1 MVRLVRHLFIVTLAP
16 ILAAVLLGD
25 VAQAE
30 DRWKLTR
37 IENTEE
43 TVAALEDTRE
53 LANAG
58 IPGGRIATFKDGD
71 ITSAWYG
78 NPTERYKHGALGDN
92 IEADSLYVKTKGG
105 KTLKVNLPRLE
116 VFEDLTPRLADLD
129 GDGTVEVVTIRSSI
143 IAGAAVTIYGLDG
156 IRLKQKATTDFI
168 GKPNRWLNIA
178 GIAPFL
184 GTRFQE
190 IAFVVTPHIGGTL
203 FFYRFDGS
211 KLVKLSG
218 ASNVSNHVNGSSEMR
233 LSAIADVNS
242 DGSGDLAV
250 PTNDRETL
258 QIFGFDK
265 RKLKL
270 LATAALPSAI
280 DKAIGLQTEDVKGF
294 ILGLENGEYYL
305 AHP

>member
-1 MVRLVRHLFIVTLAP
+1 MARLVRHLLILTLAP
-16 ILAAVLLGD
+16 VLAAVLFGD
-25 VAQAE
+25 VAKAE

-43 TVAALEDTRE
+43 SEAALKDTRE

-78 NPTERYKHGALGDN
+78 NPTERYGHGALGDK
-92 IEADSLYVKTKGG
+92 IEADSLYVKTNGS
-105 KTLKVNLPRLE
+105 KTLRVNLPRLE

-129 GDGTVEVVTIRSSI
+129 GDGTIEVVTIRSSI

-156 IRLKQKATTDFI
+156 IRLKQKATTEFI
-168 GKPNRWLNIA
+168 GKTNRWLNIA

-184 GTRFQE
+184 GTKYQE

-203 FFYRFDGS
+203 YFYRYTGS
-211 KLVKLSG
+211 KLARLSG

-242 DGSGDLAV
+242 DGGSDLAV
-250 PTNDRETL
+250 PTDDRATL